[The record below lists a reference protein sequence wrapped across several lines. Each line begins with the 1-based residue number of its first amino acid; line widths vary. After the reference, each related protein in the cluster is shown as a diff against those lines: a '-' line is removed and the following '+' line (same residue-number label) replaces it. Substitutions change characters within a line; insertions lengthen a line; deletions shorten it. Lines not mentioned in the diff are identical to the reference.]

1 MIPTPLTHLCHLT
14 NLLFR
19 NVDNLPKQVKKRFKM
34 VTGLE
39 GASLKGMR
47 KTISQ
52 RDSGVEN
59 SAQVGVENGPG
70 IIPDQFRPTHRV
82 NSLPIPLPCVGEKVD
97 SISYYEDQ
105 IVELNGEIDKQQNDI
120 GSYKQ
125 VSSAFIEFNE
135 QIAAHMAS
143 QTLAHHKIM
152 TMQPRY
158 IEIAPEDIEW
168 NNMNINPWSRLAR
181 QFISYCITGAIIIF
195 WAIPVAFV
203 SAIASLDELAKILPF
218 LAGVQNLPP
227 VAVGVIQGVLPAVA
241 LAILMALPVIFFT
254 CKSRKRL

>member
-105 IVELNGEIDKQQNDI
+105 IVELNGEIDKQQNDTY
-120 GSYKQ
+120 G
-125 VSSAFIEFNE
+125 F
-135 QIAAHMAS
+135 
-143 QTLAHHKIM
+143 T
-152 TMQPRY
+152 
-158 IEIAPEDIEW
+158 D
-168 NNMNINPWSRLAR
+168 
-181 QFISYCITGAIIIF
+181 
-195 WAIPVAFV
+195 
-203 SAIASLDELAKILPF
+203 
-218 LAGVQNLPP
+218 
-227 VAVGVIQGVLPAVA
+227 VGP
-241 LAILMALPVIFFT
+241 
-254 CKSRKRL
+254 S

>member
-1 MIPTPLTHLCHLT
+1 
-14 NLLFR
+14 
-19 NVDNLPKQVKKRFKM
+19 
-34 VTGLE
+34 
-39 GASLKGMR
+39 
-47 KTISQ
+47 
-52 RDSGVEN
+52 
-59 SAQVGVENGPG
+59 
-70 IIPDQFRPTHRV
+70 
-82 NSLPIPLPCVGEKVD
+82 
-97 SISYYEDQ
+97 
-105 IVELNGEIDKQQNDI
+105 
-120 GSYKQ
+120 
-125 VSSAFIEFNE
+125 
-135 QIAAHMAS
+135 
-143 QTLAHHKIM
+143 M